1 MRKQILLLLTLIFML
16 LLADQVLKIW
26 IKTSFMLGE
35 ELNIAG
41 QWFILHFT
49 ENNGMAFGIELA
61 GAYGKLLLTL
71 FRILVVAGICWYLY
85 TLVREKAHTGLIT
98 SVMLVVAGALG
109 NIIDSVFYGVWF
121 DYAGLFHGRVVDMFY
136 FPLISGHFPEWF
148 PMWGGEEFIFF
159 RPVFNL
165 ADAYISAGVISIF
178 VFQKRF
184 FHPVAETGADYPEG
198 AASENGQ
205 Q

>member
-1 MRKQILLLLTLIFML
+1 MRKQLFRILTLVIVL

-26 IKTSFMLGE
+26 IKTNFMLGE
-35 ELNIAG
+35 ELNVAG

-71 FRILVVAGICWYLY
+71 FRILVVGGICWYLI
-85 TLVREKAHTGLIT
+85 TLVRDKAHAGLIA

-109 NIIDSVFYGVWF
+109 NIIDSVFYGIWF

-136 FPLISGHFPEWF
+136 FPLINGHFPEWF
-148 PMWGGEEFIFF
+148 PVWGGEEFIFF

-165 ADAYISAGVISIF
+165 ADAYISTGVISIF

-184 FHPVAETGADYPEG
+184 FQPTDENDTEQLNTNTAENE
-198 AASENGQ
+198 Q
-205 Q
+205 